1 MRSKA
6 KNQINIALAK
16 CSKIVPYMFSA
27 MYLVI
32 NILSFEINIFI
43 IFTRLPNNLNLINK

>member
-32 NILSFEINIFI
+32 NILSFEIKTI
-43 IFTRLPNNLNLINK
+43 LLI